1 MVRMRVLY
9 LGAVL
14 LVLTVA
20 AYLPVWRN
28 GLVDFDDEL
37 YISTNPQVMQGL
49 TWSGFR
55 WAWTNYHGNYW
66 QPLAWLSLQLDTQL
80 FATRSRDGQP
90 IPSPAAIHGHNLLWH
105 GASVLLLFGVW
116 HRLTGALWRSFL
128 VAALFA
134 VHPMHVESVAW
145 AAERKDVL
153 SVFFGILTLWA
164 YAGYVAK
171 PGWQRYLLVA
181 AAFLLSLLSKPM
193 LITLP
198 FVLLLLD
205 YWPLRRWPADTR
217 PPAADQPAPSPQP
230 PARGAPEGRGA
241 SLSPLA
247 PGGRGGGGEGVP
259 ASLGWLVLEKVP
271 LFVLAAGVGVVTLT
285 ARVQVGAA
293 VSLSVIPLSA
303 RLANAVA
310 AYGWYLFRT
319 FCPWHLGVLYPHAGR
334 NWSLLPVLEGAAVL
348 LAGTLLALWQAGRR
362 RWLLMGW
369 LWFVGTLVPVLGLTQ
384 GGAQAWADRFSYW
397 PHIGLFIATAWGL
410 AELVD
415 RWHIPVWA
423 SGTAGALLLGC
434 LAAMT
439 WVQVGYWR
447 DTGTLWERA
456 LAVTRDNDVAHVHL
470 GYYYLQRGRPDKA
483 ELHFAEAVRIQ
494 PDYAH
499 YRSFLGA
506 VLLSLGRVKEAAGQL
521 QEAVERDPNHI
532 DVWYNLGMARLS
544 RQERE
549 AAIRCFRKVLELR
562 PESADAFTG
571 LGLAL
576 WGAGKRQ
583 EAVENFRAALDLDPE
598 QAEAWHG
605 LGTAHLVQGRPDEAI
620 EALRKAVQYNPQ
632 SAKANSDLGLALG
645 RRGKWAQAVSSHNIA
660 VRLQEQ
666 GGEFL
671 DKMTLTGATQ
681 DAISDIVVFRCRLAH
696 ALNQLGSRQA
706 AAAVYRA
713 AFRVD
718 PYWPSRLAAKAWKL
732 ATTHEANL
740 RDPRLAH
747 ELASQAIEGVGDPPA
762 DMLDTLAAAQAAL
775 GQFREA
781 VETAQQ
787 ALDKAS
793 AAGEAALAGSI
804 RDHLRHYERGEP
816 VTAGPPKK

>member
-14 LVLTVA
+14 LVLTAA
-20 AYLPVWRN
+20 AYLPVWQN

-49 TWSGFR
+49 TWSGFG

-90 IPSPAAIHGHNLLWH
+90 IPSPAAIHGQNLLWH
-105 GASVLLLFGVW
+105 GASVLLLFGLGL
-116 HRLTGALWRSFL
+116 RLTGAPWPSFL

-134 VHPMHVESVAW
+134 LHPMHVESVAW

-153 SVFFGILTLWA
+153 SCFFGILTLWA

-217 PPAADQPAPSPQP
+217 PPAAARPSGCP
-230 PARGAPEGRGA
+230 PAAT
-241 SLSPLA
+241 
-247 PGGRGGGGEGVP
+247 P

-319 FCPWHLGVLYPHAGR
+319 FCPWHLGALYPHAGR

-369 LWFVGTLVPVLGLTQ
+369 LWFVGTLVPVLGLAQ

-397 PHIGLFIATAWGL
+397 PHIGLFIATAWAL

-415 RWHIPVWA
+415 RWRIPVWV
-423 SGTAGALLLGC
+423 SGAAGALLLGC

-494 PDYAH
+494 PDYAQ

-506 VLLSLGRVKEAAGQL
+506 VLLSLGKVKEAAGQL
-521 QEAVERDPNHI
+521 QEAVERDPNHP
-532 DVWYNLGMARLS
+532 DAWYNLGMARLR

-562 PESADAFTG
+562 PESADALTG
-571 LGLAL
+571 MGLAL
-576 WGAGKRQ
+576 WGAGKSQ

-605 LGTAHLVQGRPDEAI
+605 LGNAHLVQGRPDEAI
-620 EALRKAVQYNPQ
+620 EALRKAVQYNPL
-632 SAKANSDLGLALG
+632 SAKAYSDLGLALG
-645 RRGKWAQAVSSHNIA
+645 RRGQWAQAVSSHNIA

-671 DKMTLTGATQ
+671 NKMTLAAATP
-681 DAISDIVVFRCRLAH
+681 DAASDVVLFRCRLAQ

-718 PYWPSRLAAKAWKL
+718 PYWPGRFAAKAWKL
-732 ATTHEANL
+732 ATASEANL

-747 ELASQAIEGVGDPPA
+747 ELASQASEGVGDPPA
-762 DMLDTLAAAQAAL
+762 DMLDTLAAAQAAV
-775 GQFREA
+775 GQYREA
-781 VETAQQ
+781 VETAKK
-787 ALDKAS
+787 ALNKAS
-793 AAGEAALAGSI
+793 AAGEAALAASI